1 MASIQRIAR
10 FSIGLMALPL
20 DWAVPAHSFH
30 LLPSLARADDARASA
45 LFNAGLI
52 VQGVLV
58 VFFLVAFVLG
68 RNKKPVKVKN
78 RN

>member
-20 DWAVPAHSFH
+20 DWAAPAHSFR
-30 LLPSLARADDARASA
+30 LLSSLERADDARASA

-52 VQGVLV
+52 LRGILV
-58 VFFLVAFVLG
+58 VFFLAAFVLG
-68 RNKKPVKVKN
+68 
-78 RN
+78 

>member
-1 MASIQRIAR
+1 
-10 FSIGLMALPL
+10 MALPL
-20 DWAVPAHSFH
+20 DWAAPAHSFR
-30 LLPSLARADDARASA
+30 LLSSLERADDARASA

-52 VQGVLV
+52 LRGVLV

-68 RNKKPVKVKN
+68 RNKKPVKVEN